1 VFIGFLLLA
10 ITPNSAAF
18 PYGVITEL
26 RHGGGEI
33 GSELIPRL

>member
-10 ITPNSAAF
+10 PTPNSAAL
-18 PYGVITEL
+18 PYGVIAEL
-26 RHGGGEI
+26 QHGDDEI